1 VNSVIRRPAA
11 RRVATTG
18 LALALAGAGVTGTAV
33 AASTAASTARSTRV
47 VDQATRGHFG
57 KILVTLGGRSL
68 YYLPKGNGS
77 CTGGCLGVWPP
88 LFMPA
93 GKTMPAGA
101 SCLGVAKFGHRLQVT
116 YRGRRLYTF
125 VSDSGH
131 SVTGNGVEGFVVAKA
146 TTHCR

>member
-1 VNSVIRRPAA
+1 
-11 RRVATTG
+11 
-18 LALALAGAGVTGTAV
+18 
-33 AASTAASTARSTRV
+33 
-47 VDQATRGHFG
+47 
-57 KILVTLGGRSL
+57 
-68 YYLPKGNGS
+68 
-77 CTGGCLGVWPP
+77 
-88 LFMPA
+88 MPA